1 MSAKQGL
8 TAAMFRPVA
17 LTTQVLKA
25 TIAEEDTQEM
35 EEIAMVSTGTTSN
48 FHLNALAFSLVS

>member
-17 LTTQVLKA
+17 LIIQVFTA
-25 TIAEEDTQEM
+25 AIAVEDTQEM

-48 FHLNALAFSLVS
+48 FHLNALAFSLAS